1 MMITPD
7 QTIIDF
13 INEYFGND
21 KEYEKLPEEEKFKVH
36 ITYNKIIA
44 AIYQVL
50 EFPNVTPLIMVA
62 EAQSGEAV
70 RKALFNFSERFP
82 EVSRIEVVVVN

>member
-1 MMITPD
+1 MITPD

-13 INEYFGND
+13 INEFFSTD
-21 KEYEKLPEEEKFKVH
+21 KEYQELSEEEKYKAH
-36 ITYNKIIA
+36 LTYNKIIA

-62 EAQSGEAV
+62 EAQSGEAI
-70 RKALFNFSERFP
+70 RKALFKFSEKFP
-82 EVSRIEVVVVN
+82 DVLRIEVVVVN

>member
-13 INEYFGND
+13 INAYFTND
-21 KEYEKLPEEEKFKVH
+21 KEYEELPEEEKLRVH
-36 ITYNKIIA
+36 TTYNKIIA

-62 EAQSGEAV
+62 EAQSGEAI
-70 RKALFNFSERFP
+70 RKALSKFSEKFP
-82 EVSRIEVVVVN
+82 EVMRIEVVVVN

>member
-13 INEYFGND
+13 INEYFSND
-21 KEYEKLPEEEKFKVH
+21 QEYEALPEEEKFKAHV
-36 ITYNKIIA
+36 TYNKIIA

-50 EFPNVTPLIMVA
+50 EFPNVTPLIMVT
-62 EAQSGEAV
+62 EAQSGEAI
-70 RKALFNFSERFP
+70 RKALHKFSEKFP
-82 EVSRIEVVVVN
+82 EVMRIEVVVVN